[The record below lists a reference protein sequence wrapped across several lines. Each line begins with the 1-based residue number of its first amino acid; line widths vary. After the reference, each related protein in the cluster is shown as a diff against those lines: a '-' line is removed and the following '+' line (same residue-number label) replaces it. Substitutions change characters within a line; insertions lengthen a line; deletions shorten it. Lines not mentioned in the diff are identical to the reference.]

1 MTRAEFIA
9 QLRRALAGMA
19 PKEIDDIVADYS
31 AHFDERVAAG
41 RSEQDVASALGDPQR
56 LARELRA
63 EAGLR
68 RWETQRTPAALIGA
82 MMSLGG
88 MLALDIFILLP
99 LLFAFGGFVFVMGIL
114 PFAGSLAGL
123 GLLLSGLLHWDNVS
137 TVAIV
142 ASRMLAGIGLLGGSL
157 GGGALLWLVRASGS
171 ADLLKVDIMGSGAA
185 LLAQLAVRS
194 TKIFIA
200 GSGDA
205 DIAPI
210 DDADIFIAGSG
221 DVRLHTHP
229 KHLNSKIAGSGRI
242 IELSGEQRT

>member
-1 MTRAEFIA
+1 MTRTEFIA

-31 AHFDERVAAG
+31 AHFDEGVAAG

-68 RWETQRTPAALIGA
+68 RWETQRRPAALIGA

-99 LLFAFGGFVFVMGIL
+99 LL
-114 PFAGSLAGL
+114 FAGSLAGL

-142 ASRMLAGIGLLGGSL
+142 ASPMLAGIGLLGGSL

>member
-1 MTRAEFIA
+1 MFRTGGDRVE
-9 QLRRALAGMA
+9 LDVPGH
-19 PKEIDDIVADYS
+19 P
-31 AHFDERVAAG
+31 HFQPATEWHLSIRGPERVLD
-41 RSEQDVASALGDPQR
+41 RLRVDGDR
-56 LARELRA
+56 
-63 EAGLR
+63 
-68 RWETQRTPAALIGA
+68 I
-82 MMSLGG
+82 SIKHSYHHHLGG
-88 MLALDIFILLP
+88 LEIELSGPALRDITVN
-99 LLFAFGGFVFVMGIL
+99 G
-114 PFAGSLAGL
+114 AGK
-123 GLLLSGLLHWDNVS
+123 LLLDHLNQDSL
-137 TVAIV
+137 TVAIH
-142 ASRMLAGIGLLGGSL
+142 GS
-157 GGGALLWLVRASGS
+157 GSVRASGS
-171 ADLLKVDIMGSGAA
+171 ADLLKVDIVGSGAA